1 MAASVLSAA
10 IRIARGSRGLS
21 DRPRSGEANGPP
33 GPPAALP
40 HDAGR
45 AGGFTV
51 DVAFEVPAGITILF
65 GPSGSGKSTI
75 LSVIAGLLRPD
86 AGRLALG
93 DDVWFDSSRGIDRPI
108 HRRAV
113 AFVFQSLALFPH
125 MSALLNVE
133 YGIDRSVPRRERAR
147 QALAMLERMKVGHVA
162 EQRPVTLSGGE
173 AQRVALARAFATSP
187 RIALLDEPFSALDR
201 DLRRELC
208 ADVRGAVCE
217 LGIPAIMVTHH
228 RNEARLM
235 GDRVLLLGEGR
246 LRAEGSPA
254 EILPEAAPPEG
265 GRRMILDDMVE
276 TPLERD
282 IGI

>member
-1 MAASVLSAA
+1 VAASALSAA
-10 IRIARGSRGLS
+10 IRITRGAAATARG
-21 DRPRSGEANGPP
+21 
-33 GPPAALP
+33 
-40 HDAGR
+40 AGHV
-45 AGGFTV
+45 GGFTV

-75 LSVIAGLLRPD
+75 LSAIAGLTRPD
-86 AGRLALG
+86 AGRVALG
-93 DDVWFDSSRGIDRPI
+93 EEVWFDSSRGIDRPI

-133 YGIDRSVPRRERAR
+133 YGIDRGVPRRERMR
-147 QALAMLERMKVGHVA
+147 QALAMLERMKVHHVA
-162 EQRPVTLSGGE
+162 QQRPVTLSGGE
-173 AQRVALARAFATSP
+173 AQRVALARAFATAP

-208 ADVRGAVCE
+208 ADVRGAVSE

-228 RNEARLM
+228 RNEARMM

-246 LRAEGSPA
+246 VLATGLPD
-254 EILPEAAPPEG
+254 EILPEAAPPDG
-265 GRRMILDDMVE
+265 GRRAILDDMVE
-276 TPLERD
+276 TPLERE
-282 IGI
+282 IGT

>member
-1 MAASVLSAA
+1 MAASALSAA
-10 IRIARGSRGLS
+10 IRIARGRPRGLPD
-21 DRPRSGEANGPP
+21 DRRSGSSDPP
-33 GPPAALP
+33 PEDG
-40 HDAGR
+40 DR
-45 AGGFTV
+45 ADGFTV

-75 LSVIAGLLRPD
+75 LSAIAGLSRPD
-86 AGRLALG
+86 AGRIALG

-125 MSALLNVE
+125 MSARLNVE

-147 QALAMLERMKVGHVA
+147 QALVMLERMKVLHVA
-162 EQRPVTLSGGE
+162 ERRPATLSGGE

-201 DLRRELC
+201 ELRRELC
-208 ADVRGAVCE
+208 ADVHGAVSE

-228 RNEARLM
+228 RNEARRM

-246 LRAEGSPA
+246 VRAEGPPA
-254 EILPEAAPPEG
+254 EILPETPSSVPNG
-265 GRRMILDDMVE
+265 GPRAILDDMQE
-276 TPLERD
+276 TPLERE
-282 IGI
+282 IGT